1 METLFSLLREWNKS
15 SNERA
20 KLQHAYLAIIIV
32 LVVLAGLITLLN
44 PLLGNTIVSFAGF
57 LALAFLTNAV
67 LWALLK
73 SFVIDRITT
82 KRSTK

>member
-1 METLFSLLREWNKS
+1 MELIHSFLREWNKE

-20 KLQHAYLAIIIV
+20 KLQRAYIALVAVIIV
-32 LVVLAGLITLLN
+32 IAGLITLVN
-44 PLLGNTIVSFAGF
+44 ADLGHLIVSLAGF
-57 LALAFLTNAV
+57 LALACFTNAV

-82 KRSTK
+82 KRSSK

>member
-1 METLFSLLREWNKS
+1 MNVLFSLLREWNKS

-20 KLQHAYLAIIIV
+20 KLQHAYIAIVVV
-32 LVVLAGLITLLN
+32 LIVLAGLITLLN

-57 LALAFLTNAV
+57 LALAFLANAV
-67 LWALLK
+67 IWALLK
-73 SFVIDRITT
+73 SFVIDRIVA